1 MITYLLFTKI
11 QQKYS
16 SNPNCERIHR
26 SKKGRREWG
35 QGREG
40 RRKGGK
46 EERKKKRKIIS
57 KKDFLIY
64 SQKIAPETDKLLS

>member
-26 SKKGRREWG
+26 SKKGRREWA

-46 EERKKKRKIIS
+46 EEKKRKVIS

-64 SQKIAPETDKLLS
+64 SQKIALETDKLLS